1 MADEVDLVQVDLP
14 GGVSVKLP
22 KADADKVIAGR
33 QATKAEQATLN
44 QRLGALEAEKNAER
58 EARTKAET
66 DAAHAAAIKSGEID
80 KAREIAAKSSNDKLA
95 KLSTR
100 YRDSALESLVR
111 KVDGVVPDAVG
122 DIVAQLKQS
131 CSFNLDADTLE
142 VTDATGKAA
151 IGDDGKAISAD
162 AHIAKFLQTRPYFR
176 LASAA
181 PGSGHNGNP
190 PRANT
195 GDSMPASA
203 FQELGAVKGA
213 AFLAKGGKIVG

>member
-1 MADEVDLVQVDLP
+1 MADEVELVQVDLP

-100 YRDSALESLVR
+100 YRDSALESMVR

-151 IGDDGKAISAD
+151 LGEDGKAISAD
-162 AHIAKFLQTRPYFR
+162 AHIAKFFQTRPYFR

-181 PGSGHNGNP
+181 PGSGSHGTP
-190 PRANT
+190 GRPPTGQSASADQLASMAPRARAQFFA
-195 GDSMPASA
+195 D
-203 FQELGAVKGA
+203 
-213 AFLAKGGKIVG
+213 GGNQV